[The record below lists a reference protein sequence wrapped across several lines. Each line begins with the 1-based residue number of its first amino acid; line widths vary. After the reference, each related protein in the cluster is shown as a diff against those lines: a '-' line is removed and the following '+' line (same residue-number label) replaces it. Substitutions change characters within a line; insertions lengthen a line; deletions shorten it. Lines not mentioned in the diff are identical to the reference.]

1 MRHLVKVIMQCGNG
15 DGKLSLERLLGGYFE
30 FPQHVMHI
38 VINTN
43 QLVLKS
49 YLSIM
54 YPGTF
59 QAKSLKIY
67 KLPCNGNST
76 SLRLSSPYSPSHSC
90 LKLDSSKE
98 SFEIYGL
105 AALGTFLT
113 GLFHALYLPHL
124 QGRTQV
130 LQPGSVKFT
139 FKLRIMYATC
149 AGIANQHVLK
159 KVQTCFM
166 KGFEKK
172 FSQDS
177 A

>member
-1 MRHLVKVIMQCGNG
+1 METGNYHWSAYWEVILNFLNMSCTY
-15 DGKLSLERLLGGYFE
+15 SL
-30 FPQHVMHI
+30 I
-38 VINTN
+38 CTN

-149 AGIANQHVLK
+149 AGIANQQEGPNLFHER
-159 KVQTCFM
+159 F
-166 KGFEKK
+166 
-172 FSQDS
+172 
-177 A
+177 